1 MASLGDI
8 VIKLSMNT
16 SQFSGSAASA
26 RGHLAQIQTATIAVS
41 ATLAAAAAA
50 AVGYGLKLAADAEQT
65 AVSFEVMLGSAERA
79 RDMLGQLKAY
89 ADKSPFSGA
98 DTNNF
103 AKMLLNYGVSGEKIL
118 PTIRM
123 LGDVAAGDKEK
134 FEGLARAFGQM
145 SSTGRLMGQDLN
157 QFINA
162 GFNPLQEIAAKTG
175 ESMAALKKRMED
187 GGIASDEVAQAFVR
201 ATSEGGRFYGMTERQ
216 SRTLAGQWSTFR
228 DNLDTTLRDIGASV
242 AEHLDLKGVLSSTGQ
257 WLGFAGALVKKYG
270 KELVS
275 LVSIIASLVTGVAV
289 ARGAMLA
296 YSAVQSILILKQTVL
311 QALMGPTAWA
321 QVAVGLAA
329 AAATGLYLSR
339 VFQQAHDEAA
349 KTAAAIGEIK
359 TKTDELSGAAN
370 AAKTAT
376 EKLMDLQI
384 RMQQLQKVKTHSPQ
398 LATKLAQREFNSADV
413 GKILE
418 LDGVGS
424 AADRANP
431 RVTLLR
437 DTLASLN
444 TMQGLI
450 PAEQI
455 TQLSDRINAAIVR
468 EIDDRSGVTA
478 AIAKQTE
485 ELKRLELG
493 EEAYQAARMKE
504 AGASANALAQ
514 LAAVQTQVDAT
525 KMLKA
530 AEEDLAKLRAGSDNQ
545 FQINKL
551 AAAGTD
557 QATLDKIAET
567 QQLAQ
572 AIRDQQSAEEQLA
585 ARAKQIQESTLTDFE
600 KQKKRIQEIEDLKA
614 RGLID
619 EKTAN
624 RALEKIADENR
635 SGTVKAKAPE
645 KTAAAAMVGT
655 SDAISIML
663 KGAFGNPNSAA
674 QKTRQ
679 EMLAELKDIAESN
692 RTRKKDAYKERKKSV
707 LNI

>member
-228 DNLDTTLRDIGASV
+228 DTLDTTLRDIGASV

-349 KTAAAIGEIK
+349 KTAGAIGEIK

>member
-79 RDMLGQLKAY
+79 RDMLGQLKTY

-103 AKMLLNYGVSGEKIL
+103 AKMLLNYGISGEKIL

-123 LGDVAAGDKEK
+123 LGDVAEGDKQK

-228 DNLDTTLRDIGASV
+228 DNLDTALRDIGASV
-242 AEHLDLKGVLSSTGQ
+242 AEHLDLRGVLSSTGQ
-257 WLGFAGALVKKYG
+257 SLGFAGALVKKYG

-349 KTAAAIGEIK
+349 KTAGAIGEIK

-376 EKLMDLQI
+376 EKLMDLQKQMQI
-384 RMQQLQKVKTHSPQ
+384 RQRQKREGVIDPR
-398 LATKLAQREFNSADV
+398 LADTLAQREFNGADV

-424 AADRANP
+424 AADNANP

-478 AIAKQTE
+478 AIAKQTD
-485 ELKRLELG
+485 ELKRLEMG
-493 EEAYQAARMKE
+493 EEAYQAAKMKE

-530 AEEDLAKLRAGSDNQ
+530 AEEDLAKLRAGSENQ
-545 FQINKL
+545 FKLDGL
-551 AAAGTD
+551 AAAG
-557 QATLDKIAET
+557 ADKSP
-567 QQLAQ
+567 
-572 AIRDQQSAEEQLA
+572 RQSVISNPQ
-585 ARAKQIQESTLTDFE
+585 RSSSQPGRSKF
-600 KQKKRIQEIEDLKA
+600 R
-614 RGLID
+614 
-619 EKTAN
+619 N
-624 RALEKIADENR
+624 RR
-635 SGTVKAKAPE
+635 
-645 KTAAAAMVGT
+645 
-655 SDAISIML
+655 
-663 KGAFGNPNSAA
+663 
-674 QKTRQ
+674 
-679 EMLAELKDIAESN
+679 
-692 RTRKKDAYKERKKSV
+692 
-707 LNI
+707 

>member
-1 MASLGDI
+1 
-8 VIKLSMNT
+8 
-16 SQFSGSAASA
+16 
-26 RGHLAQIQTATIAVS
+26 
-41 ATLAAAAAA
+41 
-50 AVGYGLKLAADAEQT
+50 
-65 AVSFEVMLGSAERA
+65 
-79 RDMLGQLKAY
+79 
-89 ADKSPFSGA
+89 
-98 DTNNF
+98 
-103 AKMLLNYGVSGEKIL
+103 
-118 PTIRM
+118 
-123 LGDVAAGDKEK
+123 
-134 FEGLARAFGQM
+134 
-145 SSTGRLMGQDLN
+145 
-157 QFINA
+157 
-162 GFNPLQEIAAKTG
+162 
-175 ESMAALKKRMED
+175 MED
-187 GGIASDEVAQAFVR
+187 GGIASDEVAQAFIR
-201 ATSEGGRFYGMTERQ
+201 ATSEGGRFFGMTERQ
-216 SRTLAGQWSTFR
+216 SRTLSGQWSTFR

-349 KTAAAIGEIK
+349 KTAGAIGEIK

-384 RMQQLQKVKTHSPQ
+384 RMQQLQKVKSHSPQ
-398 LATKLAQREFNSADV
+398 LATNLAQREFNGADV

-444 TMQGLI
+444 TMDGLI

-468 EIDDRSGVTA
+468 EIDDRSGVTV

-485 ELKRLELG
+485 ELKRLEMG
-493 EEAYQAARMKE
+493 EEAYQAAKMKE

-545 FQINKL
+545 FQLNKM
-551 AAAGTD
+551 AAAGAD
-557 QATLDKIAET
+557 KGTLDKIAET

-600 KQKKRIQEIEDLKA
+600 KQKKRIQEIEDLKS

-624 RALEKIADENR
+624 RALQNIADENR

-663 KGAFGNPNSAA
+663 KGAFGSPTATA
-674 QKTRQ
+674 QKTRL
-679 EMLAELKDIAESN
+679 EMLAQLKEIAASDK
-692 RTRKKDAYKERKKSV
+692 TRKKDAYKERKKSV

>member
-349 KTAAAIGEIK
+349 KTAGAIGEIK

-384 RMQQLQKVKTHSPQ
+384 LMQQRQKVKTHSPQ

-514 LAAVQTQVDAT
+514 LAAIQTQVDAT
-525 KMLKA
+525 KLLKA

-551 AAAGTD
+551 AAAGAD
-557 QATLDKIAET
+557 KATLDKISET

-635 SGTVKAKAPE
+635 SGTVRAKAPE

-692 RTRKKDAYKERKKSV
+692 RTRKKDAFKERKKSV

>member
-79 RDMLGQLKAY
+79 RDMLGQLKTY

-103 AKMLLNYGVSGEKIL
+103 AKMLLNYGISGEKIL

-123 LGDVAAGDKEK
+123 LGDVAAGDKQK

-349 KTAAAIGEIK
+349 KTAGAIGEIK

-398 LATKLAQREFNSADV
+398 LATKLAQREFNGADV

-424 AADRANP
+424 AADKANP

-478 AIAKQTE
+478 AIVKQTD
-485 ELKRLELG
+485 ELKRLEMG
-493 EEAYQAARMKE
+493 EEAYQAAKMKE
-504 AGASANALAQ
+504 LGASSNALAQ
-514 LAAVQTQVDAT
+514 LAAIQTQVDAT
-525 KMLKA
+525 KMLKT
-530 AEEDLAKLRAGSDNQ
+530 AEEDLAKLRAGSENQ
-545 FQINKL
+545 FKLNGL
-551 AAAGTD
+551 AAAGAD
-557 QATLDKIAET
+557 KATLDKIAET

-624 RALEKIADENR
+624 RALENIADENR
-635 SGTVKAKAPE
+635 STTVKAKAPE

-679 EMLAELKDIAESN
+679 EMLAELKNIAESN

>member
-103 AKMLLNYGVSGEKIL
+103 AKMLLNYGISGEKIL

-123 LGDVAAGDKEK
+123 LGDVAAGDKQK

-216 SRTLAGQWSTFR
+216 SRTLSGQWSTFR

-349 KTAAAIGEIK
+349 KTAGAIGEIK

-376 EKLMDLQI
+376 EKMMDLQI

>member
-79 RDMLGQLKAY
+79 RDMLGQLKTY

-103 AKMLLNYGVSGEKIL
+103 AKMLLNYGISGEKIL

-123 LGDVAAGDKEK
+123 LGDVAAGDKQK

-242 AEHLDLKGVLSSTGQ
+242 AEHLDLRGVLSSTGQ

-349 KTAAAIGEIK
+349 KTAGAIGEIK

-384 RMQQLQKVKTHSPQ
+384 RMQQLQKVKSHSPQ
-398 LATKLAQREFNSADV
+398 LATKLAQREFNGADV

-424 AADRANP
+424 AADKANP

-478 AIAKQTE
+478 AIAKQTD
-485 ELKRLELG
+485 ELKRLEMG
-493 EEAYQAARMKE
+493 EEAYQAAKMKE

-530 AEEDLAKLRAGSDNQ
+530 AEEDLAKLRAGSENQ
-545 FQINKL
+545 FKLDGL
-551 AAAGTD
+551 AAAGAD
-557 QATLDKIAET
+557 KATLDKIAET

-619 EKTAN
+619 EKTAI
-624 RALEKIADENR
+624 RALQNIADENR

-679 EMLAELKDIAESN
+679 EMLSELKDIAESN